1 MLQMRILK
9 LILFVI
15 LAILSVHDGATKR
28 LPGSWLML
36 ALLAGTAGFLMRMGG
51 EEASFAWTGF
61 LPGIFFLLMTSLT
74 RGQIGRGDGMVLLSI
89 GGMTGLGPC
98 MLSLSLALLTAAFAA
113 GCLMAFR
120 RRTKKARLPF
130 VPFLTVGYLAG
141 IVA

>member
-28 LPGSWLML
+28 LPRFWLML
-36 ALLAGTAGFLMRMGG
+36 ALLAGAAGFLLRMGDG
-51 EEASFAWTGF
+51 EAPFGWAGF
-61 LPGIFFLLMTSLT
+61 LPGVFLLLMTLLT

-98 MLSLSLALLTAAFAA
+98 MLSLSLALLSAAFAA

-120 RRTKKARLPF
+120 GSSKKARLPF

-141 IVA
+141 IMA